1 MDALQ
6 RVQKKGTVQPWRPQW
21 EAQKIYLVGS
31 KYGSKS
37 TDNVQSPLISFI
49 QMPGNLLKND
59 LSHCKKVVNR
69 VTEVFREKHGFSRDI
84 AVRAEKIFGD
94 EWTTEFGSAVDTLF
108 GNEEDLT
115 CAVNGY
121 AAFAIDSLRR
131 QKKFELERKYE
142 VKSYEQAAEEVY
154 FNEKHMLEQYLPGLF
169 LSHYLWPHHY
179 RQLRY
184 FKEFFVSSMQQSNAD
199 RFVEVGIGT
208 GVYSRILLQEIPAV
222 SGVGFDIS
230 THSKTFTENHLR
242 AFGLG
247 DRYDV
252 KLQNV
257 LENTPQD
264 EFNWLVCVE
273 VLEHLENPLEFL
285 CGLREML
292 APGGKAFITAAL
304 NAANEDHIYLY
315 ENTGQVCEQLKEAGF
330 VVEQYFYGTAYAPAS
345 PDLPVPAVVAL
356 IVT

>member
-1 MDALQ
+1 MQ
-6 RVQKKGTVQPWRPQW
+6 
-21 EAQKIYLVGS
+21 S

-37 TDNVQSPLISFI
+37 TDNVQSLLNSFI
-49 QMPGNLLKND
+49 QMLGNLLKND

-84 AVRAEKIFGD
+84 AVRAEKMFGD
-94 EWTTEFGSAVDTLF
+94 EWTTEFGRAVDALF
-108 GNEEDLT
+108 GKEEDLT

-184 FKEFFVSSMQQSNAD
+184 FKEFFVSSMKQSNAD

-208 GVYSRILLQEIPAV
+208 GIYSRILLQEIPGV

-230 THSKTFTENHLR
+230 AHSKTFTENHLK
-242 AFGLG
+242 AFGLAG
-247 DRYDV
+247 RYEV
-252 KLQNV
+252 HLQDV
-257 LENTPQD
+257 LENTPED
-264 EFNWLVCVE
+264 KFNWLVCVE
-273 VLEHLENPLEFL
+273 VLEHLENPLQFL
-285 CGLREML
+285 RGLRKLL

-304 NAANEDHIYLY
+304 NAANKDHIYLY
-315 ENTGQVCEQLKEAGF
+315 ENTEQVFEQLKEAGF
-330 VVEQYFYGTAYAPAS
+330 VTEQYFYAAAYAPTP

-356 IVT
+356 IVS

>member
-1 MDALQ
+1 MLGAL
-6 RVQKKGTVQPWRPQW
+6 
-21 EAQKIYLVGS
+21 L
-31 KYGSKS
+31 
-37 TDNVQSPLISFI
+37 N
-49 QMPGNLLKND
+49 ND

-69 VTEVFREKHGFSRDI
+69 VTEVFREKHGFSKDI
-84 AVRAEKIFGD
+84 AVRAEKMFGD
-94 EWTTEFGSAVDTLF
+94 EWTTGFGRAVDTLF
-108 GNEEDLT
+108 GKEEDLT

-142 VKSYEQAAEEVY
+142 VKSHKQAAEEVY

-179 RQLRY
+179 RQLKY
-184 FKEFFVSSMQQSNAD
+184 FKEFFVSSMKQSNAS

-208 GVYSRILLQEIPAV
+208 GVYSRILLQEIAGV

-230 THSKTFTENHLR
+230 EHSKTFTENHLK

-247 DRYDV
+247 GRYEV
-252 KLQNV
+252 HLQDV

-273 VLEHLENPLEFL
+273 VLEHLENPLQFL
-285 CGLREML
+285 RGLREML

-315 ENTGQVCEQLKEAGF
+315 ENTGQVFEQLQEAGF
-330 VVEQYFYGTAYAPAS
+330 VPEQYFYGAAYAPAS
-345 PDLPVPAVVAL
+345 PDLPVPAVVAF